1 MPDQDK
7 GGLGK
12 PFAPVSAVILLLA
25 AEGSVRA
32 TRWLTPRRWRLAIPA
47 GSVRTRETRP
57 GLPGRPGVATPLA
70 LGARTIGGVTE
81 VDIEYA
87 AFFRDEFPSVL
98 RTITLMLRDQ
108 PRAEE
113 ITQDAFIQLL
123 LGWPKISRY
132 ERPGAWV
139 RRVAVRLAM
148 RSIRRDRLWAR
159 VREGLLPSAPARSSR
174 FDVDGAIRRLPASQR
189 AAIVLHYYEDRPLA
203 EVAMILGCA
212 ETTARVHLH
221 HGRNR
226 MRELLGEDDYV
237 A

>member
-1 MPDQDK
+1 
-7 GGLGK
+7 L
-12 PFAPVSAVILLLA
+12 AVVSAVVIRGGPQ
-25 AEGSVRA
+25 GSVRA
-32 TRWLTPRRWRLAIPA
+32 RNEVADRRAALAVPASYVPRGEIR
-47 GSVRTRETRP
+47 V
-57 GLPGRPGVATPLA
+57 GLPPGPGVDAPHIHD
-70 LGARTIGGVTE
+70 ARTIGLVTE
-81 VDIEYA
+81 VDIEYT

-108 PRAEE
+108 SRAEE

-212 ETTARVHLH
+212 EPTARVHLH

-226 MRELLGEDDYV
+226 MRELLGEDDDV

>member
-1 MPDQDK
+1 MVDNQEM
-7 GGLGK
+7 
-12 PFAPVSAVILLLA
+12 A
-25 AEGSVRA
+25 
-32 TRWLTPRRWRLAIPA
+32 LAIPA
-47 GSVRTRETRP
+47 SSVPARETRL
-57 GLPGRPGVATPLA
+57 GLRGRPGVVTPRA
-70 LGARTIGGVTE
+70 RGARTIGGVTE
-81 VDIEYA
+81 VDIEYT

-108 PRAEE
+108 SRAEE

-123 LGWPKISRY
+123 VGWPKISRY

-174 FDVDGAIRRLPASQR
+174 FDLDGAIRRLPASQR

-203 EVAMILGCA
+203 EVALILGCA
-212 ETTARVHLH
+212 EPTARVHLH
-221 HGRNR
+221 RGRNR
-226 MRELLGEDDYV
+226 MRELLGEDDDV

>member
-1 MPDQDK
+1 
-7 GGLGK
+7 L
-12 PFAPVSAVILLLA
+12 AVPA
-25 AEGSVRA
+25 SYV
-32 TRWLTPRRWRLAIPA
+32 PRR
-47 GSVRTRETRP
+47 RETRVGLWP
-57 GLPGRPGVATPLA
+57 GPGVDAPHVHD
-70 LGARTIGGVTE
+70 ARTIDFVRE
-81 VDIEYA
+81 AEAEYT
-87 AFFRDEFPSVL
+87 AFFRDEFPAVL
-98 RTITLMLRDQ
+98 RTIVLMLRDQ

-113 ITQDAFIQLL
+113 ITQDAFVQLL
-123 LGWPKISRY
+123 VAWPKISRY

-139 RRVAVRLAM
+139 RRVAIRLAM
-148 RSIRRDRLWAR
+148 RSIRRDRLWAL
-159 VREGLLPSAPARSSR
+159 VRGGLLPSEPARPSR
-174 FDVDGAIRRLPASQR
+174 HDVDGAIRRLPASQR

>member
-1 MPDQDK
+1 
-7 GGLGK
+7 
-12 PFAPVSAVILLLA
+12 
-25 AEGSVRA
+25 
-32 TRWLTPRRWRLAIPA
+32 LAIPVSSA
-47 GSVRTRETRP
+47 RTRETRL
-57 GLPGRPGVATPLA
+57 GLSGRPGVATPRA
-70 LGARTIGGVTE
+70 RGARTIGRVTE
-81 VDIEYA
+81 VDIEYTA
-87 AFFRDEFPSVL
+87 LFRDEFPSVL

-123 LGWPKISRY
+123 LGWDKISRY
-132 ERPGAWV
+132 EQPGAWV

-174 FDVDGAIRRLPASQR
+174 FDLDGAIRRLPASQR
-189 AAIVLHYYEDRPLA
+189 AAIVLYYYEDRPLA

-212 ETTARVHLH
+212 EPTARVHLH

-226 MRELLGEDDYV
+226 MRELLGEDDDV